1 MANEKLTFD
10 AEKHIYLRGAEVVP
24 SVSAVLRRAYTKEF
38 DFSMVDPLVL
48 KRSAEYGTGIHNDIE
63 NWLACCGLEPTP
75 SLEFDNFKRWWLENN
90 MELINY
96 EQIVDGGWY
105 AGMYD
110 IKALNRDTGRTVLID
125 LKTTSSTSK
134 PKWSKQLTMYNFIER
149 CDEILVLWLH
159 NEKFRVL
166 EIDYLGDEFVE
177 ETRRLYLSD

>member
-10 AEKHIYLRGAEVVP
+10 AEKHIYLRGTEIVP

-63 NWLACCGLEPTP
+63 DWLTVGWENTP
-75 SLEFDNFKRWWLENN
+75 SLELDNFKEWWIDSGLKF
-90 MELINY
+90 IDS

-105 AGMYD
+105 GGMYD
-110 IKALNRDTGRTVLID
+110 LKARRPDGKTVLID

>member
-10 AEKHIYLRGAEVVP
+10 ASKHIYLRGDKIVP
-24 SVSAVLRRAYTKEF
+24 SVSAVLNRAYTREF
-38 DFSMVDPLVL
+38 DFSMVDPVLL
-48 KRSAEYGTGIHNDIE
+48 KRSAEYGTGIHEDIE
-63 NWLACCGLEPTP
+63 EWLTCGWERCP
-75 SLEFDNFKRWWLENN
+75 SIELDNFKEWWISN
-90 MELINY
+90 ELKFIDC

-110 IKALNRDTGRTVLID
+110 LKARRPDGSTILID

-134 PKWSKQLTMYNFIER
+134 PKWSKQLTMYNYIER

-159 NEKFRVL
+159 NEKFKVL
-166 EIDYLGDEFVE
+166 EIEYLGDEFVE